1 MFHPVEIVVERV
13 IDAVVAAETD
23 IDRGDAR
30 VIEEGT
36 EIGSGTEVTERRL
49 TARLALWR
57 LPGNSG
63 RLLFGASDVPTP
75 GFVNAAAGFGVLDL
89 PRGVAHE
96 VLERRCG
103 RGAEVRA
110 GNANVGVNV
119 GDRLCLQLGAI
130 RLDPFGRTDQ
140 AGLFGVPLAYD
151 DRALRLPAGA
161 NQLA

>member
-1 MFHPVEIVVERV
+1 MRFIKPERETPENPRESGVIGERWITKMFHPVEIVVERV

-57 LPGNSG
+57 LPGNTG

-75 GFVNAAAGFGVLDL
+75 GFVNAAAGLGVLDL
-89 PRGVAHE
+89 
-96 VLERRCG
+96 
-103 RGAEVRA
+103 
-110 GNANVGVNV
+110 
-119 GDRLCLQLGAI
+119 
-130 RLDPFGRTDQ
+130 
-140 AGLFGVPLAYD
+140 
-151 DRALRLPAGA
+151 
-161 NQLA
+161 